1 MIIAAQAIQAAV
13 FVEGGSRN
21 SNESRLSDMAKHN
34 LKHNLL
40 YILSIIIYNNN
51 NDNKNN
57 DNNDNN
63 NTLNDMIYHN

>member
-40 YILSIIIYNNN
+40 YILSIYIYN
-51 NDNKNN
+51 
-57 DNNDNN
+57 NN
-63 NTLNDMIYHN
+63 NTLNDMITNMYIYNVPPYFS

>member
-40 YILSIIIYNNN
+40 YILSIYIYIYN
-51 NDNKNN
+51 
-57 DNNDNN
+57 NN
-63 NTLNDMIYHN
+63 NTLNDMITNMYIYI

>member
-13 FVEGGSRN
+13 FVEGGPRN

-40 YILSIIIYNNN
+40 YILSI
-51 NDNKNN
+51 
-57 DNNDNN
+57 
-63 NTLNDMIYHN
+63 